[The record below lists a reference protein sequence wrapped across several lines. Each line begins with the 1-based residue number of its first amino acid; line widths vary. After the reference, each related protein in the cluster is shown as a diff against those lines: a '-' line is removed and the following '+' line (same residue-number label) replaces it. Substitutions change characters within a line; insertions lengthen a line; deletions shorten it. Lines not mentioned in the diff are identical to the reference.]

1 MMNFFQIATVL
12 ITLSALF
19 SYLNFQYIRMPAKI
33 GVMAISLA
41 ISLALLGGG
50 LLGIPGARHQAAHIL
65 NGLDFNQVLLHGML
79 AFMLFA
85 GAQSLNLNDLKHEK
99 APVVL
104 LATVSVVVSTLVV
117 GLATYLLLQLI
128 GIHAT
133 LLNALLFG
141 ALVSPTDPIAVIG
154 IMKTARAPKSLE
166 TQIAGESLFNDG
178 IGVVVFLVILEL
190 AGGDVAVSPLH
201 VVTLFFEEAAG
212 GALFG
217 LATGYVVYQMLKRID
232 NYEVEIL
239 LTLALAMGSY
249 ALAEMLPISP
259 PIAVVA
265 AGLLIGNQGHA
276 FAMSAETREHL
287 DNFWELLDETLNAV
301 LFVLIGLEVLVIP
314 LRWSYIAAG
323 LLAISITLLA
333 RWISV
338 AGVVAIVRLS
348 RPMVPGTISILTWG
362 GLRGGI
368 SVALALSLPSSPDR
382 NIIIAMTYA
391 TVIFSIIVQGLT
403 VGKVTAYFVQKAT
416 AASAAVTARDAR
428 SLS

>member
-1 MMNFFQIATVL
+1 
-12 ITLSALF
+12 
-19 SYLNFQYIRMPAKI
+19 
-33 GVMAISLA
+33 
-41 ISLALLGGG
+41 
-50 LLGIPGARHQAAHIL
+50 
-65 NGLDFNQVLLHGML
+65 
-79 AFMLFA
+79 
-85 GAQSLNLNDLKHEK
+85 
-99 APVVL
+99 
-104 LATVSVVVSTLVV
+104 
-117 GLATYLLLQLI
+117 
-128 GIHAT
+128 
-133 LLNALLFG
+133 
-141 ALVSPTDPIAVIG
+141 
-154 IMKTARAPKSLE
+154 
-166 TQIAGESLFNDG
+166 
-178 IGVVVFLVILEL
+178 
-190 AGGDVAVSPLH
+190 

-217 LATGYVVYQMLKRID
+217 LATGYIVYQMLKRID

-314 LRWSYIAAG
+314 LRWSYMAAG

-338 AGVVAIVRLS
+338 AGVVAILRLS

-382 NIIIAMTYA
+382 NIIVAMTYA

-416 AASAAVTARDAR
+416 AAGAAVTARDAR